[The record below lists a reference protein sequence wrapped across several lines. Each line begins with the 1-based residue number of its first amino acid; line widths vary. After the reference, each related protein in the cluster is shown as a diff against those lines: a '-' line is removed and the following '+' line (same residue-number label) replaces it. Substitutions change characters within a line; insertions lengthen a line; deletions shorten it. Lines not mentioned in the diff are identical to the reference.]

1 MEGFANSKDVD
12 NYSILAKYY
21 DELLIGDETFSEWL
35 DYIEKEQ
42 FNAVLELASGTGVLA
57 GILKNKGYDIIASD
71 ISEDMKSAA
80 RVNYDGEYL
89 ILNMIE
95 YHLDKKFDLI
105 LCICDS
111 FNYLNIDELD
121 SFFKS
126 AYEHLNENGRLI
138 FDMHS
143 ISRLKEF
150 EEEYIEEGFID
161 NIPYQWSIMSDTY
174 DKQLYQHFTFY
185 RDNLMIQEH
194 HSQNV
199 FEIDEVLNIM
209 NKYFECEVIDDFV
222 VDEKVLM
229 IGRKIK

>member
-42 FNAVLELASGTGVLA
+42 FKSVLELASGTGVLA

-71 ISEDMKSAA
+71 ISEDMKKAA

-121 SFFKS
+121 SFFKC

-143 ISRLKEF
+143 VKRLKEF

-161 NIPYQWSIMSDTY
+161 NIPYQWSIMSDIY
-174 DKQLYQHFTFY
+174 DKQIYQHFTFY
-185 RDNLMIQEH
+185 NDNLMMQEH

-209 NKYFECEVIDDFV
+209 NKYFKCEVIDDFIE
-222 VDEKVLM
+222 DEKVLM
-229 IGRKIK
+229 IGRKVI